1 MMNKPERGM
10 IIQSRGGEITNSQ
23 TPLAEAMRDIHP
35 IPRLL
40 LGLLASAAISI
51 YAPLLLL
58 TLTGQMVNSLLGAWI
73 PNLISIVVLALITL
87 AANKFGRVMLVS
99 TILAIALDLYIIS
112 LGLRTTTY
120 RSLYLNW
127 PQYLNVTTF
136 CLLNGYL
143 FTKYKKAVGL

>member
-1 MMNKPERGM
+1 MNKPQRGM
-10 IIQSRGGEITNSQ
+10 IVQSRGGEITNSQ

-40 LGLLASAAISI
+40 FGLLVSAAIAI
-51 YAPLLLL
+51 YAPLIFL
-58 TLTGQMVNSLLGAWI
+58 TLTGQMVNALLGDWI

-87 AANKFGRVMLVS
+87 VANKFGRVMLVS
-99 TILAIALDLYIIS
+99 MILAIAFDLYMVS
-112 LGLRTTTY
+112 LGMRTRTY